1 MDVGCERA
9 LNGRAPARRAAKCTP
24 ACPSTGCPPLR
35 LGLGPNHV
43 SVTWTVTANVKVTRD
58 WVHSKQAAVAKDAQ
72 ETPSWQCLGAI
83 DPDANAKEGYR
94 VEQRHEKGLAI
105 LEHDREPVEFGC
117 H

>member
-1 MDVGCERA
+1 M
-9 LNGRAPARRAAKCTP
+9 
-24 ACPSTGCPPLR
+24 R

-94 VEQRHEKGLAI
+94 VEKRHEKGLAI
-105 LEHDREPVEFGC
+105 LEHDREPIGFGWQ
-117 H
+117 